1 MTFRRA
7 ALVAAIVAPLST
19 SCSPAPLTQ
28 LVVAVRVDAA
38 IPGEI
43 NALDVVITTPG
54 EGTHH
59 VMTTLAGSADSLQ
72 SIGIRYV
79 SGALG
84 PVRIRATGT
93 GAETIVQTRT
103 TEFVRGESRLV
114 TLVLTHACADV
125 RCDEGATCEL
135 GRCVDAYVAGTSL
148 PTWQG
153 TLPEGMD
160 ANVSFAD
167 ASNVDASTADAQ
179 LGMDA
184 AMFSDAPNCAGDPLA
199 SRVGEDCTPAD
210 ACQVGVY
217 TCVINSVRCVGA
229 TTGDG
234 PVLRSEGYACRAATG
249 FCDVPESC
257 DGRSLT
263 CPVDLFRPAGLDC
276 MGGVCDGV
284 GGCGSCPA
292 GMPCTAPG
300 NPCMV
305 GRYDC
310 TMGDP
315 VCTDLMPAPTAT
327 VCRPASSVCDVA
339 ETCSA
344 LGMCPSDVF
353 AAATV
358 TCRAV
363 AGGGSLGPTCDAAEF
378 CTGTSPLC
386 PADGV
391 LPASTVC
398 RPAMGACDA
407 PEICTG
413 MSASCP
419 SATTT
424 MCDAGT
430 DAFRPD
436 AFTPPDAFTFALR
449 DAGRD
454 AFVPDASLDAGPSR
468 DAGRDGAP

>member
-84 PVRIRATGT
+84 SVRIRATGT

-103 TEFVRGESRLV
+103 TEFVRGESRVV

-135 GRCVDAYVAGTSL
+135 GRCVDAYVAGASL

-160 ANVSFAD
+160 ANATFAD
-167 ASNVDASTADAQ
+167 ASNVDASTADVQ
-179 LGMDA
+179 RGIDA
-184 AMFSDAPNCAGDPLA
+184 AMFSDARQDCDFDERIGQ
-199 SRVGEDCTPAD
+199 ECTPAN
-210 ACQVGVY
+210 ACQAGAFA
-217 TCVINSVRCVGA
+217 CVDNEVQCVGLMEDD
-229 TTGDG
+229 T
-234 PVLRSEGYACRAATG
+234 PLVLDKGHICRPATG
-249 FCDVPESC
+249 FCDVLEIC
-257 DGRSLT
+257 DGRSPT
-263 CPVDLFRPAGLDC
+263 CPDDLFQPAGLDC

-284 GGCGSCPA
+284 GRCGACPA
-292 GMPCTAPG
+292 GMPCTSPG

-305 GRYDC
+305 GTYNC
-310 TMGDP
+310 AMGDP
-315 VCTDLMPAPTAT
+315 VCTGLMPAPTTT
-327 VCRPASSVCDVA
+327 VCRPAGSVCDVA

-358 TCRAV
+358 VCRPAV
-363 AGGGSLGPTCDAAEF
+363 GGGSAGPTCDAPEL
-378 CTGTSPLC
+378 CTGASPLC

-391 LPASTVC
+391 LAASTVC

-413 MSASCP
+413 LSASCP

-436 AFTPPDAFTFALR
+436 AFTPPDAFTFAFR

-454 AFVPDASLDAGPSR
+454 AFVPDARLDAGPSR